1 MMRRTLALILL
12 ALALALTPRLA
23 LAEGAVHVEY
33 DSGPG
38 DIGFEPSPEAEA
50 DEFFCAYRD
59 LMPGDDRTQL
69 LDVAVRNNSG
79 RVRVYFRL
87 ETRPEDR
94 ELLAPLTF
102 ALRSGGTE
110 LGRGSLTE
118 AFHDWTHIATF
129 DAPGEQRFE
138 LFLSVPTSVGNEAA
152 GLERDLVAHLR
163 FEDDSPEAG
172 QTGGN
177 AGGSRDANGNAGDG
191 SGANANEGGGG
202 GSTGGATGTNT
213 NATEWSS
220 DDSGGGASSGSG
232 TGTTSGSGPGDGIP
246 AAVADLLGRLPQTG
260 TDLPWWVGP
269 VGALGLVLVLVGARL
284 RRGCDE

>member
-1 MMRRTLALILL
+1 M
-12 ALALALTPRLA
+12 
-23 LAEGAVHVEY
+23 
-33 DSGPG
+33 
-38 DIGFEPSPEAEA
+38 
-50 DEFFCAYRD
+50 
-59 LMPGDDRTQL
+59 
-69 LDVAVRNNSG
+69 
-79 RVRVYFRL
+79 
-87 ETRPEDR
+87 
-94 ELLAPLTF
+94 
-102 ALRSGGTE
+102 
-110 LGRGSLTE
+110 
-118 AFHDWTHIATF
+118 
-129 DAPGEQRFE
+129 
-138 LFLSVPTSVGNEAA
+138 PTSVGNEAA

-191 SGANANEGGGG
+191 SGANANAGGGG